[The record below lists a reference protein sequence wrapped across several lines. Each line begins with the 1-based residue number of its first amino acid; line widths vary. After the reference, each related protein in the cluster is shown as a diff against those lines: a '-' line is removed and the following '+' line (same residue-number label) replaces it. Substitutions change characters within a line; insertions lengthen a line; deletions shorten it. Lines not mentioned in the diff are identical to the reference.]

1 MDENTKETF
10 KREKDM
16 VMEIIKIHKAS
27 CMSVVGF
34 AIIRWASIQSRVLLV
49 NRKKAYGLSV
59 NFRNTFND
67 LIQL

>member
-1 MDENTKETF
+1 MDENTKATF
-10 KREKDM
+10 KRGKDM
-16 VMEIIKIHKAS
+16 EMEIIKIHRAH
-27 CMSVVGF
+27 CMSAVGF
-34 AIIRWASIQSRVLLV
+34 VIIRWASIQSRLLLV